1 MVWSLLYDEN
11 MHRKRW
17 CPPNHLE
24 KYGVAIKPPEVG
36 YWVSAVPSTGNQLQ
50 SGMTV
55 GACFLCK
62 ARGENINIGST
73 PDPFERTEGRLLDG
87 GNSGLQGRPR
97 PRPRG
102 LTLLLQPRLVADG
115 RPQLQAGAIGQG
127 AGLRTHHH
135 AQAGLLED
143 VAVVVV
149 GVAHGP
155 AAQVALRLL
164 LIAAV
169 DEAHVAIR
177 PLAEVVEVGWL
188 LDRRTK
194 RRAVKSTKTKPSTL
208 RF

>member
-1 MVWSLLYDEN
+1 
-11 MHRKRW
+11 MHQKW
-17 CPPNHLE
+17 WGPPTHLE
-24 KYGVAIKPPEVG
+24 KYGAAIKPPEVG
-36 YWVSAVPSTGNQLQ
+36 YWVSAVPSTGNQFQ

-62 ARGENINIGST
+62 ARGENINNSST
-73 PDPFERTEGRLLDG
+73 PDPFKRTEGPLLDG
-87 GNSGLQGRPR
+87 GNSGLQGHPHPR
-97 PRPRG
+97 PGG

-127 AGLRTHHH
+127 TGLRTHHH

-164 LIAAV
+164 LVAAI

-188 LDRRTK
+188 LDRRTQG
-194 RRAVKSTKTKPSTL
+194 RQVKSTKTKPNTL
-208 RF
+208 HF